1 MAKLLIAVL
10 AVSLLVIYTG
20 CAMGTE
26 ARDNQSGTTYR
37 QISSEEAQK
46 EMESSSGYVI
56 LDVRTQQEYE
66 EGHIPMAICIP
77 NESIDREP
85 PMLLPNKEQTIYV
98 YCRSGRRS
106 KEAAQKLFNMGYKN
120 IVEFGGINAWHGKV
134 SRD

>member
-10 AVSLLVIYTG
+10 AVSLLVIYTV
-20 CAMGTE
+20 CAMGTK

-85 PMLLPNKEQTIYV
+85 PMLIPNKDQTIYV

-120 IVEFGGINAWHGKV
+120 IVEFGGINDWRGKI